1 MGAIS
6 MRVHSVG
13 NGQVPATR
21 VLRYADGQTFG
32 QGAIL
37 IWSAGS
43 VVVGGSDPTDIVG
56 IALQGAA
63 TNPGYDAA
71 NSPSVIT
78 GRNQTV
84 TVCIPNQ
91 TTIFAANLTNSSST
105 LVTPAQADVG
115 VQYGVTAYSGKWT
128 VDKGNTAD
136 RVEVVGFDT
145 SVYGGIVFFKFLDSV
160 LSGE

>member
-1 MGAIS
+1 

-21 VLRYADGQTFG
+21 TLRYADGQTFKV
-32 QGAIL
+32 GAVL
-37 IWSAGS
+37 VWSSGS
-43 VVVGGSDPTDIVG
+43 VAEGGSDPTEIVG
-56 IALQGAA
+56 IALQPAA

-71 NSPSVIT
+71 NSPSTIT

-91 TTIFAANLTNSSST
+91 TTIFAANLTNGSST
-105 LVTPAQADVG
+105 LVVPAQADVG
-115 VQYGVTAYSGKWT
+115 VQYGITAYSGIWT

-145 SVYGGIVFFKFLDSV
+145 GVYGGIVLFKFLDNV
-160 LSGE
+160 LSGN

>member
-1 MGAIS
+1 
-6 MRVHSVG
+6 MRIHSVG
-13 NGQVPATR
+13 AGQVPPTR
-21 VLRYADGQTFG
+21 TLRYADGQTFV

-37 IWSAGS
+37 QWSSGS
-43 VVVGGSDPTDIVG
+43 VIVAVADPTEIVG
-56 IALQGAA
+56 LALQGAA

-71 NSPSVIT
+71 NSPAPIT

-91 TTIFAANLTNSSST
+91 SVIFMANLTNSSSA
-105 LVTPAQADVG
+105 LVVPAQADVG

-145 SVYGGIVFFKFLDSV
+145 GVYGGVVFFKFLDSV